1 MLKRGFFTMIYL
13 KKVIKRLY
21 RIVLIQKIRIF
32 SKPLA
37 IALKY
42 ALEHK
47 LNTEEKVWIDKIES
61 LRKQLESSTAEISIV
76 DYGAGSPDSNLTDVD
91 MYQGR
96 VSTTTVGTC
105 ARASTSHYLSF
116 LLFKLIRE
124 FKPSVCLELGTNL
137 GISAAYQATALK
149 LNGGGKILTLEG
161 AESLALLAQKNFQ
174 TIGLSNVVVVTGRF
188 QDTLDNVLN
197 EHGTINFAF
206 IDGHHDEKETL
217 AYFEKIFPFLSKR
230 AVLIFDDI
238 DWSNGMKIAWKAIK
252 TDKRVKISVDLSKF
266 GVCLIDNRIVKKKIF
281 KIPNR
286 LFG

>member
-1 MLKRGFFTMIYL
+1 MYL
-13 KKVIKRLY
+13 KKVIKQLY
-21 RIVLIQKIRIF
+21 RILLILKIRIF

-47 LNTEEKVWIDKIES
+47 LKTEEKVWIDKIES
-61 LRKQLESSTAEISIV
+61 LRKQLKSSTAEISIV
-76 DYGAGSPDSNLTDVD
+76 DYGAGSPDSNLTGVE

-96 VSTTTVGTC
+96 ASTTTVGTC

-124 FKPSVCLELGTNL
+124 FKPLVCLELGTNL

-149 LNGGGKILTLEG
+149 LNGGGKIVTLEG
-161 AESLALLAQKNFQ
+161 AESLALLAKKNFQ
-174 TIGLSNVVVVTGRF
+174 TLGLDDVVVVIGRF
-188 QDTLDNVLN
+188 QDTLDKVLD
-197 EHGTINFAF
+197 EHGMIDFVY

-217 AYFEKIFPFLSKR
+217 AYFEKVFPFLSER
-230 AVLIFDDI
+230 AVIIFDDI
-238 DWSNGMKIAWKAIK
+238 GWSNGMKIAWKAIE

>member
-1 MLKRGFFTMIYL
+1 MYL
-13 KKVIKRLY
+13 KKVIKQLY
-21 RIVLIQKIRIF
+21 RILLILKIRIF

-47 LNTEEKVWIDKIES
+47 LKTEEKVWIDKIES
-61 LRKQLESSTAEISIV
+61 LRKQLKSSTAEISIV
-76 DYGAGSPDSNLTDVD
+76 DYGAGLPDSNLTGVE

-96 VSTTTVGTC
+96 ASTTTVGTC

-124 FKPSVCLELGTNL
+124 FKPLVCLELGTNL

-149 LNGGGKILTLEG
+149 LNGGGKIVTLEG
-161 AESLALLAQKNFQ
+161 AESLALLAKKNFQ
-174 TIGLSNVVVVTGRF
+174 TLGLDDVVVVIGRF
-188 QDTLDNVLN
+188 QDTLDKVLD
-197 EHGTINFAF
+197 EHGMIDFVY

-217 AYFEKIFPFLSKR
+217 AYFEKVFPFLSER
-230 AVLIFDDI
+230 AVIIFDDI
-238 DWSNGMKIAWKAIK
+238 GWSNGMKIAWKAIE

>member
-1 MLKRGFFTMIYL
+1 MYL
-13 KKVIKRLY
+13 KKVIKQLY
-21 RIVLIQKIRIF
+21 RILLILKIRIF

-47 LNTEEKVWIDKIES
+47 LKTEEKVWIDKIES
-61 LRKQLESSTAEISIV
+61 LRKQLKSSTAEISIV
-76 DYGAGSPDSNLTDVD
+76 DYGAGLPDSNLTGVE

-96 VSTTTVGTC
+96 ASTTTVGTC

-124 FKPSVCLELGTNL
+124 FKPLVCLELGTNL

-149 LNGGGKILTLEG
+149 LNGGGKIVTLEG
-161 AESLALLAQKNFQ
+161 AESLALLAKKNFQ
-174 TIGLSNVVVVTGRF
+174 TLGLDEVVVVIGRF
-188 QDTLDNVLN
+188 QDTLDKVLD
-197 EHGTINFAF
+197 EHGMIDFVY
-206 IDGHHDEKETL
+206 IDGHHDEKGTL
-217 AYFEKIFPFLSKR
+217 DYFEKVFPFLSKR
-230 AVLIFDDI
+230 AVIIFDDI
-238 DWSNGMKIAWKAIK
+238 GWSNGMKIAWKAIE